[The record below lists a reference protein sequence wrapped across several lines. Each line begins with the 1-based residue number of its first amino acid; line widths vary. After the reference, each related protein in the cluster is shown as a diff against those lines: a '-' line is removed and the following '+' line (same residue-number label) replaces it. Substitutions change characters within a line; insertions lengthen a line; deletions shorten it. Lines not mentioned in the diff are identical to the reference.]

1 MYIDAT
7 QSFVYE
13 SSLMS
18 ENQLPPVYVRKGH
31 KRHRIDSYSMLACY
45 TVFALTCTQCT
56 LWSDCLLWYMSDD
69 VSLLTVI
76 LADCN
81 ACLVM
86 YCAAKL

>member
-45 TVFALTCTQCT
+45 TVFVLTHT
-56 LWSDCLLWYMSDD
+56 
-69 VSLLTVI
+69 LTVYI
-76 LADCN
+76 IRSVVRLSG
-81 ACLVM
+81 LFSS
-86 YCAAKL
+86 LT